1 MNARPSPSTDRA
13 TVEEFYRRKWEGH
26 DSYWEARYPRHQR
39 VYAASVYR
47 RRNDEIL
54 ASIRGPVGR
63 ALDLGCGA
71 GDVSLLLA
79 GRCKTVVALDVA
91 DANVE
96 LTQRNLL
103 ESGAQGTHVL
113 RSEAERLPFADEA
126 FDLVVLADVIEHIP
140 DAGRALSEVR
150 RVLRDGGRLVC
161 VTPLRRTLRVLRA
174 LDRLAGAVARR
185 PRGRRSGEAAPK
197 VFERFFGKRDMQR
210 ALQEAGFRIERFRR
224 ACFYPAPETGGAFGA
239 LMGLVHGRVGDER
252 FQAIARTLIRAFG
265 GMEKLRVMNQKQLW
279 VVRR

>member
-1 MNARPSPSTDRA
+1 MNPRPAPSTDRA

-26 DSYWEARYPRHQR
+26 DSSWEARYPRHQR

-47 RRNDEIL
+47 RRNEEIL
-54 ASIRGPVGR
+54 ASIRVPVGR

-79 GRCKTVVALDVA
+79 GRCRTVVAA
-91 DANVE
+91 DLAGANVE
-96 LTQRNLL
+96 LTRRNLH
-103 ESGAQGTHVL
+103 ESGVEGTHVL
-113 RSEAERLPFADEA
+113 QSDAERLPFADGS

-161 VTPLRRTLRVLRA
+161 VTPLRGTLGILGTMDRV
-174 LDRLAGAVARR
+174 AGAVG
-185 PRGRRSGEAAPK
+185 GRRDRQPGVAGPE
-197 VFERFFGKRDMQR
+197 VFERFYTKRDMER
-210 ALQEAGFRIERFRR
+210 AFREAGLRIERFRR
-224 ACFYPAPETGGAFGA
+224 TCFYPAPETGGAFGA

>member
-1 MNARPSPSTDRA
+1 MTARPTPSTHRT
-13 TVEEFYRRKWEGH
+13 TVEEFYRLKWEGH
-26 DSYWEARYPRHQR
+26 ASYWEARYPRHQR

-79 GRCKTVVALDVA
+79 GRCRTVVGADVA

-96 LTQRNLL
+96 LTRRNLL
-103 ESGAQGTHVL
+103 ESGATGTHVL
-113 RSEAERLPFADEA
+113 HSEAERLPFADGS
-126 FDLVVLADVIEHIP
+126 FDLVVLADVIEHVP

-150 RVLRDGGRLVC
+150 RVLGDGGRLVC
-161 VTPLRRTLRVLRA
+161 VTPLRGTLGILRTMDRV
-174 LDRLAGAVARR
+174 AGAVGERR
-185 PRGRRSGEAAPK
+185 DRQPGVAGPE
-197 VFERFFGKRDMQR
+197 VFERFFTKRDMER
-210 ALQEAGFRIERFRR
+210 GFREAGFRIERFRR
-224 ACFYPAPETGGAFGA
+224 TCFYPAPETGGTFGA
-239 LMGLVHGRVGDER
+239 VMGRVHRRVGDER
-252 FQAIARTLIRAFG
+252 FEAIARRLIRAFG
-265 GMEKLRVMNQKQLW
+265 AVERLRVMNQKQLW

>member
-1 MNARPSPSTDRA
+1 MNARPSTDRA

-26 DSYWEARYPRHQR
+26 ESYWEARYPLHQR

-71 GDVSLLLA
+71 GDMSLLLA
-79 GRCKTVVALDVA
+79 GRCRTVVAADVA
-91 DANVE
+91 DVNVE
-96 LTQRNLL
+96 LTRRNLH
-103 ESGAQGTHVL
+103 ESGVEGTHVL
-113 RSEAERLPFADEA
+113 QSDAERLPFADQS

-161 VTPLRRTLRVLRA
+161 VTPLGGTLGALRIV
-174 LDRLAGAVARR
+174 DWLAGAAAGRL
-185 PRGRRSGEAAPK
+185 RGRPVGWTHPE
-197 VFERFFGKRDMQR
+197 VFERFFTKRDMER
-210 ALQEAGFRIERFRR
+210 SLKEAGFRIERFRR
-224 ACFYPAPETGGAFGA
+224 TCFYPAPETGGAFGA
-239 LMGLVHGRVGDER
+239 LMGRLHRRVGDKG
-252 FQAIARTLIRAFG
+252 FQAIAGKVIRAFRT
-265 GMEKLRVMNQKQLW
+265 MERLRVMNQKQLW

>member
-1 MNARPSPSTDRA
+1 MNVRPTRSTDRA
-13 TVEEFYRRKWEGH
+13 RLEEFYRRKWEAH
-26 DSYWEARYPRHQR
+26 ASYWEARYPRHQG

-47 RRNDEIL
+47 RRNEEIL
-54 ASIRGPVGR
+54 AAIRGPVGR

-96 LTQRNLL
+96 LTRRNLL
-103 ESGAQGTHVL
+103 ESGAEGTHVL

-161 VTPLRRTLRVLRA
+161 VTPLRGTLGILRA
-174 LDRLAGAVARR
+174 MDRVAGAVGGRS
-185 PRGRRSGEAAPK
+185 GRRSGEAAQK
-197 VFERFFGKRDMQR
+197 VFERFFGKRDMRR